1 MKFISTKEFIYRN
14 ARPLDV
20 ARFKFLFGFGTIDDV
35 LNCLSY
41 YQNEDGGFGHGLELD
56 CLNPNSSPM
65 QTLVATQI
73 INEIG
78 GLNKEHNM
86 ICGILYY
93 LSSKKDFDGSFWA
106 NTIATNNDYP
116 HAPWWNYNPNVKS
129 YNPTA
134 SLAGFIL
141 LYGEKD
147 SEIYNIAKR
156 VAKEAYLYFKNN
168 CPIESMH
175 TVVCFVELYEYLK
188 QADVN
193 LVDMDEYYS
202 LLIKQ
207 LSALLSVDTTNWDK
221 EYVAR
226 PSLYI
231 SSKESDFY
239 KPFINECKSECN
251 FIRNTMKND
260 GTWTINWEW
269 DSYPEEW
276 AVVKNYWKCDQA
288 IRNLKFYFGVSN

>member
-1 MKFISTKEFIYRN
+1 MDFKTTKEFIYRN
-14 ARPLDV
+14 ARPLDL
-20 ARFKFLFGFGTIDDV
+20 ARFKYLFGFGDINDV

-65 QTLVATQI
+65 QTFVATQI

-78 GLNKEHNM
+78 GLNKNHNM
-86 ICGILYY
+86 ICGILDY

-116 HAPWWNYNPNVKS
+116 HAPWWNYNPNEKS

-134 SLAGFIL
+134 SLAGFII

-175 TVVCFVELYEYLK
+175 SVVCFVELYEYLEK
-188 QADVN
+188 AAIN
-193 LVDMDEYYS
+193 LVDMKEFYS
-202 LLIKQ
+202 LLLRQ
-207 LSALLSVDTTNWDK
+207 LSTLLSVDTSNWDT
-221 EYVAR
+221 EYIAK

-231 SSKESDFY
+231 SSKDSVFY
-239 KPFINECKSECN
+239 KPFLNECKSECR
-251 FIRNTMKND
+251 FIKDTLKSD
-260 GTWTINWEW
+260 GTWSITWKW
-269 DSYPEEW
+269 DSYPKQW
-276 AVVKNYWKCDQA
+276 AIAKNFWKCDQA
-288 IRNLKFYFGVSN
+288 IINLKFINLIEK